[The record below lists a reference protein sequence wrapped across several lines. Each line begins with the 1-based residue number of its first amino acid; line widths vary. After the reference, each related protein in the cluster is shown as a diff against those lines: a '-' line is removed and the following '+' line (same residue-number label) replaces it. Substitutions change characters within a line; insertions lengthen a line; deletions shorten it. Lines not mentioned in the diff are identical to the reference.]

1 MPEIASPSASTLT
14 PAKTARQRTD
24 TFTSIWMMIAVA
36 MALAT
41 LVAKSRMPQ
50 PLWTMIHL
58 VTLDF
63 SVVVVLRALSGA
75 LVR

>member
-36 MALAT
+36 MAIAT

-50 PLWTMIHL
+50 PPWTI
-58 VTLDF
+58 

-75 LVR
+75 LVRR